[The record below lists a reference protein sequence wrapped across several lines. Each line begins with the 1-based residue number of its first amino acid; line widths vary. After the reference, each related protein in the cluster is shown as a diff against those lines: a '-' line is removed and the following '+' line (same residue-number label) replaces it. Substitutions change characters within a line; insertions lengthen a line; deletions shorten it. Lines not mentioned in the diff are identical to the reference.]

1 MPRQCAHWL
10 AMTCRNLPGGYV
22 CKNVVPGQI
31 RRWFRIRRKRPC
43 TCKSTAVFSMSLRQ
57 TPLQPQAR
65 ICLLHVIARSKATR
79 QSVSPQKCLTN
90 RCCMGEFVVG
100 SVFAQSIAFRF
111 VLPQELRIATPRRP
125 KVRHA
130 PRRPKASGGEQRS
143 LRAPLPAKGA
153 PLRGP
158 QHWLAMTSINLAGLR
173 ISGHKWNVLRFRRGR
188 SLQPLKC
195 LHLSLSHAKTGTR
208 CGAAGSGGGFSHC
221 PGQSHIRPPDWPPA
235 VRPQWPPAAPSDR

>member
-1 MPRQCAHWL
+1 MPRLVAPKSAMLPAGQRPAGEQRSLRAPLPAKGAPLRGPQHWL

-65 ICLLHVIARSKATR
+65 ICLLYVIARSKATR

-90 RCCMGEFVVG
+90 RCCLGEFVVG

-111 VLPQELRIATPRRP
+111 VLPQGERIATPRRP

-130 PRRPKASGGEQRS
+130 PLGLLSPQRVPLCGGPS
-143 LRAPLPAKGA
+143 
-153 PLRGP
+153 
-158 QHWLAMTSINLAGLR
+158 
-173 ISGHKWNVLRFRRGR
+173 
-188 SLQPLKC
+188 
-195 LHLSLSHAKTGTR
+195 TG
-208 CGAAGSGGGFSHC
+208 S
-221 PGQSHIRPPDWPPA
+221 Q
-235 VRPQWPPAAPSDR
+235 

>member
-1 MPRQCAHWL
+1 MDAIAPNALAAPGAYLSFACHCEEQSDAAIRFPAEMPDKSL
-10 AMTCRNLPGGYV
+10 LY
-22 CKNVVPGQI
+22 GQI
-31 RRWFRIRRKRPC
+31 RSGFRIRTKYC
-43 TCKSTAVFSMSLRQ
+43 FSFCAAAGRTDCHAS
-57 TPLQPQAR
+57 
-65 ICLLHVIARSKATR
+65 
-79 QSVSPQKCLTN
+79 SPQSPPC
-90 RCCMGEFVVG
+90 
-100 SVFAQSIAFRF
+100 
-111 VLPQELRIATPRRP
+111 
-125 KVRHA
+125 
-130 PRRPKASGGEQRS
+130 S

-173 ISGHKWNVLRFRRGR
+173 ISGHKWNVLRFRWGR

>member
-1 MPRQCAHWL
+1 MP
-10 AMTCRNLPGGYV
+10 
-22 CKNVVPGQI
+22 
-31 RRWFRIRRKRPC
+31 
-43 TCKSTAVFSMSLRQ
+43 LRQ

-79 QSVSPQKCLTN
+79 QSVSPQGNLTN
-90 RCCMGEFVVG
+90 LLLYGQIRSGFRIRTKYCFSFRTAAGVTDCHA
-100 SVFAQSIAFRF
+100 SSPQS
-111 VLPQELRIATPRRP
+111 PPC
-125 KVRHA
+125 
-130 PRRPKASGGEQRS
+130 S

-173 ISGHKWNVLRFRRGR
+173 ISGHKWNVLRFRWGR